1 MRKQQKRHLFPK
13 WTMEKQMEHKVVK
26 KTEVKVEEAKSK
38 KDRELQETKMSS
50 EAELRNIVKPL
61 LIILQDLRIP
71 RRMTRYMLKLLKL

>member
-1 MRKQQKRHLFPK
+1 
-13 WTMEKQMEHKVVK
+13 MEHKVVK

>member
-1 MRKQQKRHLFPK
+1 
-13 WTMEKQMEHKVVK
+13 MEHKVVK

-38 KDRELQETKMSS
+38 KDRELQEAKMSS